1 MRAFVNYLTA
11 YLRNTSRPALFLTI
25 LLVAALVAGNYTFGI
40 EARIRAWPWY
50 FAIGGFF
57 GFYLI
62 VLALVWGLQMLGEK
76 KSIQSNFFPPSPLD
90 LSAVADGPNSV
101 RSEWNKTPIRQPKLL
116 LLLLLAPLYFALK
129 MIPWHL
135 LPLLPAAIKDPW
147 PHYIQLVLQL
157 PLKLGLLFGFCW
169 ALYKAGLLPGDNL
182 GAAVGLTRKNFN
194 ALPYFGLLLC
204 TLPLIAL
211 ASTQHDFLLVYPKVK
226 NLAFIDGYAQ
236 PAWPWK
242 LLYELSYGLDFLGIE
257 LFFRGL
263 LVVVL
268 VNYVGADASA
278 SSGLLGTSPNLLH
291 HGPSRSAPSSLGA
304 RPPRPEPSMD
314 SVLPMAAFYCT
325 IHFGKP
331 LGECIS
337 SFFGG
342 LILGVLAARTRTIL
356 GGLIV
361 HLGLAW
367 FMELGGWLG
376 LLLHFK

>member
-1 MRAFVNYLTA
+1 MRAFINYLTA
-11 YLRNTSRPALFLTI
+11 YWHSSSRPALFLTI
-25 LLVAALVAGNYTFGI
+25 LFTASLVAANYTIGI
-40 EARIRAWPWY
+40 EARIRLLPWY

-57 GFYLI
+57 LFYLF
-62 VLALVWGLQMLGEK
+62 VLALVWGLQY
-76 KSIQSNFFPPSPLD
+76 
-90 LSAVADGPNSV
+90 
-101 RSEWNKTPIRQPKLL
+101 EWNKTPIRQPKLL
-116 LLLLLAPLYFALK
+116 LLLGLAPLYFALK

-135 LPLLPAAIKDPW
+135 LPFLPAAIKFPW
-147 PHYIQLVLQL
+147 PNYIQLVLQL
-157 PLKLGLLFGFCW
+157 PLKLALLFGFCW
-169 ALYKAGLLPGDNL
+169 ALYKARLLPGDNL

-204 TLPLIAL
+204 TIPLIVF

-226 NLAFIDGYAQ
+226 NLAFINGYAQ
-236 PAWPWK
+236 PEWSWK
-242 LLYELSYGLDFLGIE
+242 LLYEISYGLDFLGIE

-268 VNYVGADASA
+268 VNYVGPDAI
-278 SSGLLGTSPNLLH
+278 
-291 HGPSRSAPSSLGA
+291 
-304 RPPRPEPSMD
+304 
-314 SVLPMAAFYCT
+314 LPMAAFYCT

-367 FMELGGWLG
+367 LMELGGWLG
-376 LLLHFK
+376 SLWHH

>member
-1 MRAFVNYLTA
+1 MRAFINYLIA
-11 YLRNTSRPALFLTI
+11 YLRSTSRPALFITI
-25 LLVAALVAGNYTFGI
+25 LFIASLVAANYTVGI
-40 EARIRAWPWY
+40 ENRIRALPWY
-50 FAIGGFF
+50 FALGGFF
-57 GFYLI
+57 LFYLI
-62 VLALVWGLQMLGEK
+62 VLALAWGLQAYCRPAAAGG
-76 KSIQSNFFPPSPLD
+76 S
-90 LSAVADGPNSV
+90 DGV
-101 RSEWNKTPIRQPKLL
+101 RSTEWNKTPLRQPKLL
-116 LLLLLAPLYFALK
+116 ILLGLAPLYFALK
-129 MIPWHL
+129 MVHWDL
-135 LPLLPAAIKDPW
+135 QPLLPAALHFPW
-147 PHYIQLVLQL
+147 DHYSLLVAQL
-157 PLKLGLLFGFCW
+157 PLKLLALFLFLW
-169 ALYKAGLLPGDNL
+169 ALFKADLLPGDSL

-204 TLPLIAL
+204 TVPLIAL

-226 NLAFIDGYAQ
+226 NLAFINGYAK
-236 PAWPWK
+236 PEWPWK
-242 LLYELSYGLDFLGIE
+242 LLYEISYGLDFLGIE

-268 VNYVGADASA
+268 VNYVGQDARA
-278 SSGLLGTSPNLLH
+278 SPGLLQ
-291 HGPSRSAPSSLGA
+291 HGPARS
-304 RPPRPEPSMD
+304 EPSMD

-367 FMELGGWLG
+367 LMEIGGWLG
-376 LLLHFK
+376 CLWQH